1 MPGLKRR
8 EGEPGVSVR
17 VFLVEDMKHIRDL
30 VSELLSSVGNFRLVG
45 VSGTEAE
52 ARLWLAEH
60 PDAWDLAVIDLVLE
74 QGSGIGV
81 IPTARDTAAGRGGNV
96 VVFSDYA
103 SDGIRNHC
111 LRLGA
116 DAVFLKSQTRDF
128 MDYCSELGGL
138 AAARAL

>member
-1 MPGLKRR
+1 MPGLKRQ
-8 EGEPGVSVR
+8 EGEPGLSVR
-17 VFLVEDMKHIRDL
+17 VFLVEDMKQVRDL
-30 VSELLSSVGNFRLVG
+30 VSDLLASVGNFRVVG
-45 VSGTEAE
+45 ASGTEAE

-60 PDAWDLAVIDLVLE
+60 PGAWDLAVIDLVLE

-81 IPTARDTAAGRGGNV
+81 IPTVRDMAAGRGGNV

-116 DAVFLKSQTRDF
+116 DAVFLKSQTREF